1 MSILANILRGT
12 ARPAVMR
19 PVPLAPAARSQA
31 VQTLEL
37 RIREA
42 LPPRPAFDE
51 VEARPVLMAVGRVRQ
66 SEDNRVAQL
75 ERELVMER
83 MRTKELREQ
92 LAEVRAIETPRVPL
106 LQRVSEFKQRK
117 EAEAALDAL
126 KDSLYIGTDEGLKA
140 QIREK
145 VRAAIAA
152 LEGRLS

>member
-19 PVPLAPAARSQA
+19 PVPLVPRS
-31 VQTLEL
+31 QTLEL

-66 SEDNRVAQL
+66 SEDSRVAQL

-83 MRTKELREQ
+83 MRTKELRQQ
-92 LAEVRAIETPRVPL
+92 LA
-106 LQRVSEFKQRK
+106 S
-117 EAEAALDAL
+117 
-126 KDSLYIGTDEGLKA
+126 
-140 QIREK
+140 
-145 VRAAIAA
+145 
-152 LEGRLS
+152 LEGRAV

>member
-1 MSILANILRGT
+1 MSILSNILRGT

-19 PVPLAPAARSQA
+19 PVPLVPRSLS

-66 SEDNRVAQL
+66 SEDSRVAQL

-83 MRTKELREQ
+83 MRVKELREQ
-92 LAEVRAIETPRVPL
+92 LAT
-106 LQRVSEFKQRK
+106 
-117 EAEAALDAL
+117 
-126 KDSLYIGTDEGLKA
+126 
-140 QIREK
+140 
-145 VRAAIAA
+145 
-152 LEGRLS
+152 LEGRLA

>member
-19 PVPLAPAARSQA
+19 PVPLVPRSQS

-51 VEARPVLMAVGRVRQ
+51 VEADAPFPGPRSLLTAAGRVRQ
-66 SEDNRVAQL
+66 SEDSRVAQL

-92 LAEVRAIETPRVPL
+92 LA
-106 LQRVSEFKQRK
+106 
-117 EAEAALDAL
+117 
-126 KDSLYIGTDEGLKA
+126 
-140 QIREK
+140 
-145 VRAAIAA
+145 A
-152 LEGRLS
+152 LEGRLA

>member
-1 MSILANILRGT
+1 VSILSNILRGT

-19 PVPLAPAARSQA
+19 PVPLVPRSLS

-66 SEDNRVAQL
+66 SEDSRVAQL

-83 MRTKELREQ
+83 MRVKELREQ
-92 LAEVRAIETPRVPL
+92 LAT
-106 LQRVSEFKQRK
+106 
-117 EAEAALDAL
+117 
-126 KDSLYIGTDEGLKA
+126 
-140 QIREK
+140 
-145 VRAAIAA
+145 
-152 LEGRLS
+152 LEGRLA